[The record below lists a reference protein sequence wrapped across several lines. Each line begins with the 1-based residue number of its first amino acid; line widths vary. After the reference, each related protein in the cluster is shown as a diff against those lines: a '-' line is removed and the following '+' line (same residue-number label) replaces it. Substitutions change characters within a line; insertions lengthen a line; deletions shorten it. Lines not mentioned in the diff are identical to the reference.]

1 MEQTI
6 VRATELITQRM
17 AEIDKERK
25 QLEQSLSALTGDGTA
40 QARGRKAPTRASSAD
55 RRKTARP
62 GQRRRQLVTYLQKHP
77 GARPVEIAKAIR
89 TTPANVHNLL
99 RKARQD
105 KLVKKQGNG
114 YGLTSKAPS
123 ELAAKTSR

>member
-6 VRATELITQRM
+6 VRATELIKRRM
-17 AEIDKERK
+17 AEIDDERI
-25 QLEQSLSALTGDGTA
+25 QLEKSLSALTGDGTRSRTRR
-40 QARGRKAPTRASSAD
+40 RGSAPG
-55 RRKTARP
+55 RRKGVPP
-62 GQRRRQLVTYLQKHP
+62 GERRRQLLAHLRKHP
-77 GARPVEIAKAIR
+77 GARPTEIAKAIR

-114 YGLTSKAPS
+114 YGLTSS
-123 ELAAKTSR
+123 